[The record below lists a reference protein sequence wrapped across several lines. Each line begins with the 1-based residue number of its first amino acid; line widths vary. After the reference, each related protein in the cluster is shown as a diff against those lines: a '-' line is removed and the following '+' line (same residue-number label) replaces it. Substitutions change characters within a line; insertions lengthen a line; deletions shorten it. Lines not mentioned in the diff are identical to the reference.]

1 MIKRSRYDWMK
12 KECRKHGYFYM
23 FIMQVQVKNN
33 ACRCYSVTHVL
44 NIVYILEKNALKS
57 QFIGEC

>member
-44 NIVYILEKNALKS
+44 NIVYILEKMH
-57 QFIGEC
+57 

>member
-1 MIKRSRYDWMK
+1 MIG
-12 KECRKHGYFYM
+12 KECHKHGYFYM

-57 QFIGEC
+57 QFIREC